1 MDFLSGLNPWIY
13 ALVIFLLRVCDMS
26 MDTIRVLFVVRGKKL
41 FVFIARFPPG
51 SDLRRGDQFGADKDG
66 QRPQR
71 TCICTGFATGNVV
84 GMLIENRLAIGHTL
98 VTIISST
105 RGANIA
111 ERLRASGYAV
121 TEISGRGKD
130 GTVFELHASVT
141 RRDVD
146 LVETIVLET
155 DPHAL
160 SQPKISARSGADSS
174 GHKST
179 YKDKGTEMIPVPFLL
194 DGQSS
199 YSLSR
204 SGGKRITSRI
214 E

>member
-41 FVFIARFPPG
+41 FVFMLGFLQAVIFVVAISSVLTKMG
-51 SDLRRGDQFGADKDG
+51 NVLNVLAYAL
-66 QRPQR
+66 
-71 TCICTGFATGNVV
+71 GFATGNVV

-98 VTIISST
+98 VTSSAPPAVPT
-105 RGANIA
+105 SLNAFAPADMPSLKSLDA
-111 ERLRASGYAV
+111 ERTARYSNCTPRSPAGMWIWWRPSSLRQIL
-121 TEISGRGKD
+121 T
-130 GTVFELHASVT
+130 
-141 RRDVD
+141 
-146 LVETIVLET
+146 
-155 DPHAL
+155 PL

>member
-1 MDFLSGLNPWIY
+1 VERSCLSLLLGFLQAVIFVVAISSVLTKMGNVLNVLAY
-13 ALVIFLLRVCDMS
+13 AL
-26 MDTIRVLFVVRGKKL
+26 
-41 FVFIARFPPG
+41 
-51 SDLRRGDQFGADKDG
+51 
-66 QRPQR
+66 
-71 TCICTGFATGNVV
+71 GFATGNVV